1 MEDAPIK
8 EHRPSWRATR
18 QRAAVL
24 RALREA
30 ANFVSA
36 THLHAALTADGASIG
51 LTTVYRT
58 LRVLERTGHV
68 DVMRE
73 RTGERLYRPRPAD
86 GHRHYLVC
94 RRCGDSSPVDAESV
108 ERWVEDL
115 TASTG
120 FSAIEHA
127 LELTG
132 ICGPCLPGGKPPPV

>member
-1 MEDAPIK
+1 MEDALIK
-8 EHRPSWRATR
+8 EHPPSWRSTR

-30 ANFVSA
+30 ADFVSA
-36 THLHAALTADGASIG
+36 TELHAALTADDAAIG

-73 RTGERLYRPRPAD
+73 KTGERLYRPRPAD

-94 RRCGDSSPVDAESV
+94 RHCGLSRPVEADTV
-108 ERWVEDL
+108 ERWVESL

-120 FSAIEHA
+120 FTEVEHT

-132 ICGPCLPGGKPPPV
+132 VCEPCRSGTAPSPG